1 MIFQALSWHA
11 RDEDDGHGPH
21 LISIVGKDADGKSV
35 CVTTEFKPYFFVR
48 LPETF
53 TQRDVKIL
61 LDEIRE
67 RCPDCLEGHGIVRK
81 KDVMGFTNNE
91 ERLFLKLDARN
102 LASRRAMDGF
112 FRYRKKHLTVYE
124 SNIEPTLRLMH
135 RTGIQSVGWLEVGQY
150 NPAFYATTDVDVF
163 CDDWREL
170 KPVEGRE
177 EEVAPFVVASFD
189 IEAYSERKQ
198 FPDANLPGDACY
210 QIAMTLCKY
219 GESEPF
225 DRVCFCHKET
235 ADVPEG
241 RIEWFDTEREV
252 LEAWA
257 KYVHDKNV
265 DVITGYNI
273 FGFDFS
279 FLFTRAVMA
288 KCAQSFY
295 NLGRIRN
302 TPSNIVFKN
311 LSSSALGD
319 NTLKLLPMPGRFIFD
334 LFHLIKSS
342 FKLDSYKLDS
352 VAHHFLKG
360 QGKYDMPAKEM
371 FRRYEVGDPK
381 ELGDVAAYCIQDT
394 LLLHLLMAK
403 LATLQSLWEMARACH
418 VSLSHLVERGQQVK
432 VFSQLTRKAREL
444 GYMVPVIRQDRSSP
458 DDGYQGATVLD
469 PIPGAYFTPIVALD
483 FASLYPSIMCAHN
496 MCYSTLVL
504 DDRRYGNI
512 PGVEYDTFVVDGKT
526 YKFAQGVS
534 SLLPVILTE
543 LKAYRKKAK
552 KEMAATTDP
561 FKKSILDG
569 RQLAY
574 KVSMNSVY
582 GFTGTVRGMLPCVA
596 IASSVT
602 CRGRGMIEETKA
614 YCEKHFNAKVR
625 YGDSVTPDT
634 PLIIRKGGVVQTCRI
649 DSLVNEYTMR
659 DDGKEIAHIDAEVWT
674 ENGFTQIEQIVR
686 HKTHKNIH
694 RVLTH
699 TGVVD
704 VTEDHSLLLCDKS
717 IIKPSDVS
725 IGVELL
731 HSDCVTAFD
740 YEYDCGITVEEAM
753 VMGFFFGDGSCGE
766 YKCTSG
772 VKHTWALNNSN
783 MDYLEEMKKYCPF
796 PTKIYDTI
804 QSSGVYKLNAMGNVK
819 EIAERYRQL
828 FYNEYNEKIV
838 PSVILNAPIDI
849 VASFVDGYYKADGDK
864 DGGCCC
870 IRMDIKGKQGSLGMY
885 ILGRRLGFKVSIN
898 SRVDKPCIFRQTWSL
913 DPQRKSPT
921 AVKKIE
927 LLGET
932 YDHVYDL
939 TTKSHH
945 FHVGPGD
952 LVVHNTDS
960 VFVEFDLEGRDPM
973 SKEAL
978 DFAWS
983 LGEKAAEQCSALF
996 RPPNDLELEKVYRPL
1011 ILYSKK
1017 RYAAKLWTM
1026 HKDGEMH
1033 MDYVDVKGLQ
1043 LKRRDGTKHMRRVCT
1058 ELLDVVL
1065 DSSDTKR
1072 PTELAK
1078 ERALELIEGKIG
1090 IDELTLSQSLAAEYK
1105 NPNLSHVVVR
1115 DKMKARAPGSEPQPG
1130 DRVPYVFIKTP
1141 DPRAK
1146 AYEKAEDPL
1155 WVQSHA
1161 DEIKIDF
1168 YHYFTNKFVEPVSQ
1182 LLQPLIGD
1190 GCKQI
1195 LFGELIKRFKPLRQK
1210 KQIKGQTTLDALFKN
1225 YAKITSKTK
1234 DHGVLDEDCGD
1245 AQGGGEQPD
1254 SVPP

>member
-1 MIFQALSWHA
+1 MIFQALAWHA

-21 LISIVGKDADGKSV
+21 LISVVGKDACGKSV

-124 SNIEPTLRLMH
+124 SNIEPTLRLLH

-150 NPAFYATTDVDVF
+150 NPAFYATTDIDVF

-170 KPVEGRE
+170 KPVEGRDE
-177 EEVAPFVVASFD
+177 DVAPFVVASFD

-257 KYVHDKNV
+257 KYVHEKNV

-279 FLFTRAVMA
+279 FLFTRAVMVR
-288 KCAQSFY
+288 CAPSFY

-302 TPSNIVFKN
+302 TPSNITHKN

-334 LFHLIKSS
+334 LFHLIKSQ
-342 FKLDSYKLDS
+342 FKLDSFKLEY
-352 VAHHFLKG
+352 VATHFLKD

-371 FRRYEVGDPK
+371 FRRYEVGDAK

-403 LATLQSLWEMARACH
+403 LSTLQSLWEMARACH

-444 GYMVPVIRQDRSSP
+444 GYMVPVIRQDRSSLE
-458 DDGYQGATVLD
+458 DGYQGATVLD

-526 YKFAQGVS
+526 YKFAQGVP

-552 KEMAATTDP
+552 KEMASTTDP

-625 YGDSVTPDT
+625 YGD
-634 PLIIRKGGVVQTCRI
+634 
-649 DSLVNEYTMR
+649 
-659 DDGKEIAHIDAEVWT
+659 
-674 ENGFTQIEQIVR
+674 
-686 HKTHKNIH
+686 
-694 RVLTH
+694 
-699 TGVVD
+699 
-704 VTEDHSLLLCDKS
+704 
-717 IIKPSDVS
+717 
-725 IGVELL
+725 
-731 HSDCVTAFD
+731 
-740 YEYDCGITVEEAM
+740 
-753 VMGFFFGDGSCGE
+753 
-766 YKCTSG
+766 
-772 VKHTWALNNSN
+772 
-783 MDYLEEMKKYCPF
+783 
-796 PTKIYDTI
+796 
-804 QSSGVYKLNAMGNVK
+804 
-819 EIAERYRQL
+819 
-828 FYNEYNEKIV
+828 
-838 PSVILNAPIDI
+838 
-849 VASFVDGYYKADGDK
+849 
-864 DGGCCC
+864 
-870 IRMDIKGKQGSLGMY
+870 
-885 ILGRRLGFKVSIN
+885 
-898 SRVDKPCIFRQTWSL
+898 
-913 DPQRKSPT
+913 
-921 AVKKIE
+921 
-927 LLGET
+927 
-932 YDHVYDL
+932 
-939 TTKSHH
+939 
-945 FHVGPGD
+945 
-952 LVVHNTDS
+952 TDS

-1058 ELLDVVL
+1058 ELLDVIL

-1090 IDELTLSQSLAAEYK
+1090 MEELTLSQSLAAEYK

-1155 WVQSHA
+1155 WVQSHG
-1161 DEIKIDF
+1161 DEIKIDY
-1168 YHYFTNKFVEPVSQ
+1168 YHYFTNKYVEPISQ
-1182 LLQPLIGD
+1182 LLQPLLGD
-1190 GCKQI
+1190 GCKQL
-1195 LFGELIKRFKPLRQK
+1195 LFGDIIKRFKPPRQK

-1234 DHGVLDEDCGD
+1234 DHGVLDKDCGD
-1245 AQGGGEQPD
+1245 AQGGSEQSD
-1254 SVPP
+1254 SVTP